1 MVLIYFECC
10 YIKRWLSLLFE
21 VLSFIRIGS
30 AKSGILRWVLRLK
43 RWVSVSFLMLKT
55 HLFYFLFC
63 YGACQ
68 TGARVA
74 GVKASA
80 TKNPLPAAADPHHQL
95 HITTTPKYA
104 PLPPNTS
111 QFFVSIF
118 LNLSSQ
124 YFRLHLIWNCSM
136 KTSKIMIIRIFG
148 YVINN
153 ILLYT

>member
-1 MVLIYFECC
+1 M
-10 YIKRWLSLLFE
+10 
-21 VLSFIRIGS
+21 
-30 AKSGILRWVLRLK
+30 
-43 RWVSVSFLMLKT
+43 SFLMLKT

-111 QFFVSIF
+111 KFFVSIF
-118 LNLSSQ
+118 CKFEFSVLPLTSYLEFFFEKIEN
-124 YFRLHLIWNCSM
+124 M
-136 KTSKIMIIRIFG
+136 KIRIFVCMI
-148 YVINN
+148 YN
-153 ILLYT
+153 ILLYTKNYIVSSKIILLTLRRSLRHSWRIGLFSALTTQR